1 MITFSDFTKFFDV
14 LDPGHEWKCVA
25 EGSEI
30 ENVRQDRK
38 SAVMIEGYDIS
49 EKAVYFNG
57 RYLPLSQIKS
67 VRRQPSTIRIKG
79 GGCIGIPV
87 FKIRLDYGAAKPVV
101 LIGRKRQCGQDHSND
116 LRRESRYYGGILCGS
131 PHRIAAGKNI
141 AAFILKSSN

>member
-57 RYLPLSQIKS
+57 RYLPLLQIKS
-67 VRRQPSTIRIKG
+67 VRSQPSTIRIKG

-87 FKIRLDYGAAKPVV
+87 FKIRLDYGTAKPVV
-101 LIGRKRQCGQDHSND
+101 LVVEEKDNAERIIQMICAGNHDTTVEYYVDPHTG
-116 LRRESRYYGGILCGS
+116 LRPEKIS
-131 PHRIAAGKNI
+131 PP
-141 AAFILKSSN
+141 LY